1 VQTSELLN
9 RLTITDRIYLSARI
23 GMATL
28 LLVFYGFSVLSPATA
43 EGTGLT
49 TPIVFAFGLGALFLV
64 GVFTV
69 CARLLL
75 RQETERVMWEVLPL
89 DLLAAGALIWSTGNY
104 QDPFYPWMLGLS
116 IAYAAAMRQRSAWVV
131 SGLAATTYLSAH
143 FFGHPAMRADMAEF
157 LLLVFKAGGLI
168 FTGYVVADTMQ
179 RQRDRETRLHA
190 STEDIESL
198 NDQLSRRLAE
208 LHAISEIT
216 EVIHSTLDF
225 DRVGPLVLDILSK
238 VIDLPASCLF
248 VIDKDKDETLFSA
261 SAGLSAA
268 AARSYGEHLL
278 LDATGSVIPVEDE
291 LFGCTTV
298 LDHKRLM
305 VVFCAAGD
313 RLERLSPEDRLVL
326 QAVASELVVAVE
338 NSQLYK
344 LTKRL
349 SITDELTGLFNYRYL
364 QQRLDDEIERAKRYS
379 RSLSM
384 LMLDADD
391 FKKFNDTYGH
401 IAGDLALAE
410 IGQVLRTAVREID
423 VVCRYGGEEF
433 SVVLPET
440 DAEGAFVVAEKVRE
454 AVATHSFADGDG
466 NRGVHVTVS
475 IGLAT
480 FPSSAADREELLR
493 QADDA
498 LYQAKHLGRDRV
510 RAPRSSVVYV
520 GQGDP
525 SGEAPMGGA

>member
-1 VQTSELLN
+1 VPASDSERALSL
-9 RLTITDRIYLSARI
+9 TDRIYLSARVAMTSLLI
-23 GMATL
+23 AFYALGTLTFPAPSATL
-28 LLVFYGFSVLSPATA
+28 SREIFVGGLIALVLAGAFTA
-43 EGTGLT
+43 Y
-49 TPIVFAFGLGALFLV
+49 
-64 GVFTV
+64 
-69 CARLLL
+69 ARLVLG
-75 RQETERVMWEVLPL
+75 QSTQRVLWEVLPL
-89 DLLAAGALIWSTGNY
+89 DLLAAGALVWATGNY

-116 IAYAAAMRQRSAWVV
+116 IAYATAMRQRSSWMV
-131 SGLAATTYLSAH
+131 SGLATATYLAAH
-143 FFGHPAMRADMAEF
+143 FFGHGVMDTQIGEF
-157 LLLVFKAGGLI
+157 LLVVFKAGGLI
-168 FTGYVVADTMQ
+168 FTGVVVADTMH
-179 RQRDRETRLHA
+179 RQRDRESSL
-190 STEDIESL
+190 SQSSVDIESL
-198 NDQLSRRLAE
+198 NSQLSRRLAE

-216 EVIHSTLDF
+216 EIIHSTLDF

-248 VIDKDKDETLFSA
+248 VIDKDKDETLFTA

-268 AARSYGEHLL
+268 AARSYSEHLAVNTDGTAL
-278 LDATGSVIPVEDE
+278 PGEAD
-291 LFGCTTV
+291 LFACTTV

-313 RLERLSPEDRLVL
+313 RLERLSAEDRLVL

-364 QQRLDDEIERAKRYS
+364 QQRLDDEIERARRYS
-379 RSLSM
+379 RSLSL
-384 LMLDADD
+384 LMLDTDD

-401 IAGDLALAE
+401 IAGDRALAD
-410 IGQVLRTAVREID
+410 IGAVLRTAVREID

-454 AVATHSFADGDG
+454 AVASHSFSDGDG

-480 FPSSAADREELLR
+480 YPSSAADREELLR

-510 RAPRSSVVYV
+510 RAPRGAAVHVV
-520 GQGDP
+520 
-525 SGEAPMGGA
+525 SGEESGDVEGEGV

>member
-1 VQTSELLN
+1 VPASESLSP
-9 RLTITDRIYLSARI
+9 LTLTDRIYLAARV

-28 LLVFYGFSVLSPATA
+28 LMAIYVSGSLAFGSSEPYALPLFLV
-43 EGTGLT
+43 
-49 TPIVFAFGLGALFLV
+49 GLGALV
-64 GVFTV
+64 AAGIFTV
-69 CARLLL
+69 LARMVLH
-75 RQETERVMWEVLPL
+75 QDTERVMWEVLPL
-89 DLLAAGALIWSTGNY
+89 DLMAAGALVWATSSY
-104 QDPFYPWMLGLS
+104 QDPFYPWMLGVS

-131 SGLAATTYLSAH
+131 SGLAAVTYLAAH
-143 FFGHPAMRADMAEF
+143 FFGHAVVDPDIGEF

-168 FTGYVVADTMQ
+168 FTGYVVADSMH
-179 RQRDRETRLHA
+179 RQRDREAALFK
-190 STEDIESL
+190 SQQDIENL
-198 NDQLSRRLAE
+198 NDLLSRRLAE

-238 VIDLPASCLF
+238 VIDLPSSCLF

-261 SAGLSAA
+261 SAGLSPAIA
-268 AARSYGEHLL
+268 KTYGEKLVVGI
-278 LDATGSVIPVEDE
+278 DGSVSPGDSD
-291 LFGCTTV
+291 LFACTTV

-305 VVFCAAGD
+305 VVFCAPGE
-313 RLERLSPEDRLVL
+313 RLERLSVEDRLVL

-379 RSLSM
+379 RSLSL
-384 LMLDADD
+384 LMLDTDD

-401 IAGDLALAE
+401 IAGDQALAE

-454 AVATHSFADGDG
+454 SVAAHSFADGKG
-466 NRGVHVTVS
+466 NRGVRVTVS

-510 RAPRSSVVYV
+510 RAPRSTVVYV
-520 GQGDP
+520 APVADK
-525 SGEAPMGGA
+525 EAEVAE

>member
-1 VQTSELLN
+1 MRASETVGALAM
-9 RLTITDRIYLSARI
+9 TDRIYLAARV

-28 LLVFYGFSVLSPATA
+28 LLSIYLSGQLMFA
-43 EGTGLT
+43 EGGNAARTFFMIGLAGL
-49 TPIVFAFGLGALFLV
+49 ILSGAFTAV
-64 GVFTV
+64 
-69 CARLLL
+69 ARLVL

-89 DLLAAGALIWSTGNY
+89 DLMAAGALVWSTGVY
-104 QDPFYPWMLGLS
+104 QDPFYPWMLGVS
-116 IAYAAAMRQRSAWVV
+116 IAYAAAIRQRSAWVV
-131 SGLAATTYLSAH
+131 SGLAAVTYLAAH
-143 FFGHPAMRADMAEF
+143 FFGHAGLHQDVGDF

-168 FTGYVVADTMQ
+168 FTGSVVADTMH
-179 RQRDRETRLHA
+179 RQREREAQLFK
-190 STEDIESL
+190 STEDIEEL

-238 VIDLPASCLF
+238 VIDLPSSCLF
-248 VIDKDKDETLFSA
+248 VIDKDKDDTLFSA
-261 SAGLSAA
+261 SAGLSLAA
-268 AARSYGEHLL
+268 AKSYSEKLAIGPDGLVVAGG
-278 LDATGSVIPVEDE
+278 DD
-291 LFGCTTV
+291 LFACTTV

-305 VVFCAAGD
+305 VVFCAPGE

-338 NSQLYK
+338 HSQLYK

-379 RSLSM
+379 RSLSL
-384 LMLDADD
+384 LMLDTDD

-401 IAGDLALAE
+401 IAGDQALAD
-410 IGQVLRTAVREID
+410 IGAVLRTAVREID

-454 AVATHSFADGDG
+454 AVASHSFSDGHG
-466 NRGVHVTVS
+466 NRGVRVTVS

-480 FPSSAADREELLR
+480 YPSSAADREELLR

-510 RAPRSSVVYV
+510 RAPRSTTVRLAGAVDDLEETV
-520 GQGDP
+520 
-525 SGEAPMGGA
+525 GGA